1 MKPVLIL
8 YATRE
13 GHTRRVAEHL
23 AGFLQARG
31 IAAEM
36 VDAARVPN
44 GFSLPRYCAAVI
56 AASVHCGVHE
66 RELIRFVKDHVD
78 ALNRMPAAL
87 LSASLSEAGAE
98 DIKSPPA
105 RRARAAA
112 DVQRMINALLQE
124 TGWHPGR
131 VKAVAGA
138 LLFTKY
144 NFLLR
149 FVMKRIS
156 RQAGGATDTS
166 KDHEYTDWKA
176 LDDFI
181 DEFVQAIPTLGPARG
196 AIQRVP
202 SPSDIDARI
211 RTFP

>member
-23 AGFLQARG
+23 VGSLRGRG
-31 IAAEM
+31 IAAET
-36 VDAARVPN
+36 VDAAHIPN
-44 GFSLPRYCAAVI
+44 GFSLSRYCAAVI

-66 RELIRFVKDHVD
+66 REIIRFVKDHVE

-87 LSASLSEAGAE
+87 LSVSLSEAGAE
-98 DIKSPPA
+98 DRKSPLA
-105 RRARAAA
+105 RRVQAAA
-112 DVQRMINALLQE
+112 DVQRMIDALLKE
-124 TGWHPGR
+124 TGWRPGR
-131 VKAVAGA
+131 IKAVAGA

-176 LDDFI
+176 LDIFI
-181 DEFVQAIPTLGPARG
+181 DEFVQAIPTHEPYQESAFAVR
-196 AIQRVP
+196 
-202 SPSDIDARI
+202 
-211 RTFP
+211 

>member
-13 GHTRRVAEHL
+13 GHTRRIARHL
-23 AGFLQARG
+23 AGFLQGRG
-31 IAAEM
+31 IAAET
-36 VDAARVPN
+36 VDAAHVPN
-44 GFSLPRYCAAVI
+44 GFPLPRYCAAVI

-66 RELIRFVKDHVD
+66 REIIRFVKDHVD

-87 LSASLSEAGAE
+87 LSVSLSEAGAE
-98 DIKSPPA
+98 DRKSLPA

-112 DVQRMINALLQE
+112 DVQRMIDGLLQE

-131 VKAVAGA
+131 IKAVAGA

-149 FVMKRIS
+149 FVMRRIS
-156 RQAGGATDTS
+156 RQAGGATDIS

-176 LDDFI
+176 LDDVI
-181 DEFVQAIPTLGPARG
+181 DEFVQAIPTVEPAKG
-196 AIQRVP
+196 ATQRVP
-202 SPSDIDARI
+202 SPSGIDA
-211 RTFP
+211 